1 MLKIVTQNFSV
12 YERELLTQLIKRKSR
27 LNFQTVKI
35 GKQKRRIIK
44 TKQVTYSKILKSLIN
59 ELKQANLKACRV
71 SKTLVYS
78 MIKQFENMFESV
90 NKLIDKKAIKTI
102 IQKIVN
108 SSRQRQELF
117 RQIDQFI
124 ITEGA

>member
-27 LNFQTVKI
+27 INLQTVKI

-59 ELKQANLKACRV
+59 ELKQSNLKRCRI
-71 SKTLVYS
+71 SKTLAQS
-78 MIKQFENMFESV
+78 MMKQFESMFESI
-90 NKLIDKKAIKTI
+90 NKLIDKKEVKTI
-102 IQKIVN
+102 IQKIIT
-108 SSRQRQELF
+108 SSRQKQELF
-117 RQIDQFI
+117 KQID
-124 ITEGA
+124 ELKGGLA

>member
-117 RQIDQFI
+117 RQIDKLI